1 MASKFD
7 NHNGNT
13 MYRTNSNKLKLD
25 KLISDKEKVRKIEVS
40 KEIESNV
47 IKENV
52 DDIVFE
58 EVYKENLDNDDHT
71 RIKKSLLELV
81 KIKRRK

>member
-1 MASKFD
+1 
-7 NHNGNT
+7 

-25 KLISDKEKVRKIEVS
+25 KIISDKEKVRKIEVG

-52 DDIVFE
+52 DDIIFE

>member
-13 MYRTNSNKLKLD
+13 MYRANSNKLKLD
-25 KLISDKEKVRKIEVS
+25 KIISDKEKVRKIEVG
-40 KEIESNV
+40 KDIESNV

-58 EVYKENLDNDDHT
+58 EVYN
-71 RIKKSLLELV
+71 
-81 KIKRRK
+81 RKNR